1 MPVKLYIPLTLR
13 KLADNASVVH
23 ITANSIRGM
32 LAELRKTNPNLQE
45 RLLDDSG
52 NFRRAL
58 NVYVNDED
66 IRFLQNQETPLK
78 ENDEVSI
85 VPAIAG
91 G

>member
-1 MPVKLYIPLTLR
+1 MKLYIPLTLR
-13 KLADNASVVH
+13 KLADNAAVVH
-23 ITANSIRGM
+23 ITADSIRGM
-32 LAELRKTNPNLQE
+32 LAELRVNNPNLQE
-45 RLLDDSG
+45 RLIDETG
-52 NFRRAL
+52 KFRRAL

>member
-13 KLADNASVVH
+13 KLADNAAVVH

-32 LAELRKTNPNLQE
+32 LAELRVENPNLQE
-45 RLLDDSG
+45 RLIDDTG
-52 NFRRAL
+52 KFRRAL

>member
-13 KLADNASVVH
+13 KLADNAAVVH
-23 ITANSIRGM
+23 ITADSIRGM
-32 LAELRKTNPNLQE
+32 LAELRVNNPNLQE